1 MSKTDLNETYYSE
14 LMEHIDIDEI
24 GRLTLIDMMNFCQKH
39 NIPITSKLAKQK
51 SLRIDEREAK

>member
-39 NIPITSKLAKQK
+39 SIPITSKLAKQK

>member
-24 GRLTLIDMMNFCQKH
+24 GRLTLIDMMNFC
-39 NIPITSKLAKQK
+39 
-51 SLRIDEREAK
+51 